1 MQLDQLAVRL
11 IELGGTA
18 AVLWYV
24 LIRLESRMSE
34 NTKAITELTLRIT
47 LVLDRAAREIDRS
60 NTETARMRDEVI
72 RSLASTQPPHAPGL

>member
-1 MQLDQLAVRL
+1 MEIDQLIVRL

-24 LIRLESRMSE
+24 LIRLEARMSE

-47 LVLDRAAREIDRS
+47 LVLDRTAREIDRS
-60 NTETARMRDEVI
+60 TSETSRMRDEVI
-72 RSLASTQPPHAPGL
+72 RSLASTQPPHTPGL